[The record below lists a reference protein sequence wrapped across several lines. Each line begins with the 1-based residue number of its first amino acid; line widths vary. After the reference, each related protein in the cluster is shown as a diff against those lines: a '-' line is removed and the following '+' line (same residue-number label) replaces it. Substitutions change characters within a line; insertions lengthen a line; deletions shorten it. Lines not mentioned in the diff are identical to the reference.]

1 MRLLRAILLLFAVLV
16 LGAGCASTSGGGES
30 PGYYGRGG
38 SIHADSFPPD
48 YNPGRVPGWG
58 SYGGF

>member
-1 MRLLRAILLLFAVLV
+1 MRALRAIVLLLAMLV
-16 LGAGCASTSGGGES
+16 LAAGCASTSGGLES

-48 YNPGRVPGWG
+48 YSPGRVSGWG
-58 SYGGF
+58 SYGRY

>member
-1 MRLLRAILLLFAVLV
+1 MRALCSILLLLALLV
-16 LGAGCASTSGGGES
+16 LAAGCVTTSRGLES
-30 PGYYGRGG
+30 PDYYSRGG

>member
-1 MRLLRAILLLFAVLV
+1 MKALCAILLLLAVLA
-16 LGAGCASTSGGGES
+16 LAAGCVTTSRGLES
-30 PGYYGRGG
+30 PDYSRRGG
-38 SIHADSFPPD
+38 SIHSDSFPPD